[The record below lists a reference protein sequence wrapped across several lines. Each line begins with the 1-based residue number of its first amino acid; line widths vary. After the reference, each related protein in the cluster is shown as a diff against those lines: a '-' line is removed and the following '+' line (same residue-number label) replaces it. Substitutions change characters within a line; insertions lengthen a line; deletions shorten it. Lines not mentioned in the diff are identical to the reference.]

1 VLRGDLGS
9 FVNELDDTRTWYL
22 VDEVVPPGAVEVE
35 ARTLVFS
42 SPKRENYKDTL
53 KAPASTLRFLPV
65 WSWDEIESCRTMLYP
80 ADPVRTHEAVRE
92 AFLRWGGIPRYVL
105 EKVGDVSAQL
115 DLERAFSPKNLELAL
130 KSVGELDTSS
140 EACHRMLH
148 ITTSSP
154 YVVTGLEFGS
164 DYIRARATEL
174 LLKFQRKELCYFV
187 SCEKSPLFAQLRGDC
202 FEALAHEKLAAG
214 GEFQVREL
222 APAGG
227 VKTLRLSQATVR
239 RFSGNKPGDLAVL
252 CSFSVG
258 DYCQPLIGTFPVV
271 DAVVLPSTL
280 LQMTVSWR
288 HDVKEDT
295 LEKILDALSLKT
307 AELVFVVPPDK
318 FYDFKEPLFK
328 SESLRQRVTQ
338 KALCVSF
345 DIVP

>member
-1 VLRGDLGS
+1 
-9 FVNELDDTRTWYL
+9 
-22 VDEVVPPGAVEVE
+22 
-35 ARTLVFS
+35 
-42 SPKRENYKDTL
+42 
-53 KAPASTLRFLPV
+53 
-65 WSWDEIESCRTMLYP
+65 MLYP
-80 ADPVRTHEAVRE
+80 ADPVRTHEAVQE

-154 YVVTGLEFGS
+154 YVVTGL
-164 DYIRARATEL
+164 D
-174 LLKFQRKELCYFV
+174 FV

-227 VKTLRLSQATVR
+227 VKNIRLSQATVR

-345 DIVP
+345 DIVL